1 MYGGGGG
8 CGPNGQSPVVY
19 GGGEAISPFSS
30 AHYDGPNGAPR
41 DLFPSS
47 MAYNAAHRDEDQDF
61 LDEIQVRVTVRT
73 RIGVDL
79 VISVLLF
86 R

>member
-1 MYGGGGG
+1 M
-8 CGPNGQSPVVY
+8 SPVVY
-19 GGGEAISPFSS
+19 GGGGGSGPNGQSRDVSISPFSS

-47 MAYNAAHRDEDQDF
+47 MALNAAHRDAEQDF
-61 LDEIQVRVTVRT
+61 LVAVQVRVTVRT
-73 RIGVDL
+73 CIGL
-79 VISVLLF
+79 ELFISVLLF